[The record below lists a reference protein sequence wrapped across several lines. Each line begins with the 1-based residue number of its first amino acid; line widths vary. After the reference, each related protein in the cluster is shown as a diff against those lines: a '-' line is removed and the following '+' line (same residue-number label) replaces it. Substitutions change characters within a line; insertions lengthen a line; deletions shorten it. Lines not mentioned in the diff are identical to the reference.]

1 MKLSTKIISLMTLMA
16 VLTGL
21 IVGGVTLNLMGKT
34 FDEYLTRTKQQEIG
48 KWQEFYVEYYSDN
61 GNSWIGVQEAAENAI
76 QNYTLQSS
84 NGVMVVQRDEL
95 SVVLINADGVLLT
108 AADETMLRQ
117 RVTKRTLE
125 HGYPIYQEGTQH
137 LIGYLL
143 PTDFVSG
150 QFWHLTDS
158 YLNETRRSVV
168 LGVAVTIVL
177 AILLGWFAARNLTR
191 PLDKL
196 TASVRRIGQGS
207 TNEKVEIDNDDEI
220 GELALAFNQMSA
232 ELSRANDARVQ
243 MFADI
248 SHELRTPI
256 TAIAG
261 TLENKLVKNE
271 DCTPEEISALYDE
284 MLRLSGMVTELQN
297 ISRLD
302 AGHMPINKTLID
314 FPSFFEDFLVIVD
327 ADAESRN
334 ITVKVE
340 YADKLPY
347 CYADAE
353 RLKQIV
359 LNLVSNALRYTT
371 DGGAVILKAWSDKDN
386 FIFSVADT
394 GIGMSEEDCKHVFDR
409 FYRSDRS
416 RARETGGTGLGMAIT
431 QGLIL
436 AHGGRIEVKSKKD
449 VGTTFTVYLPLYD
462 EKAELKKDKAEA
474 KKEKAEAK
482 REKAEA
488 KKA

>member
-21 IVGGVTLNLMGKT
+21 IVGGVTLQLMSRS
-34 FDEYLTRTKQQEIG
+34 FDEYLMQTSKAEISV
-48 KWQEFYVEYYSDN
+48 WEERYEAYYTEN
-61 GNSWIGVQEAAENAI
+61 GNSWAGVQDEF
-76 QNYTLQSS
+76 SS
-84 NGVMVVQRDEL
+84 STVQTPYGVVRQQMEL
-95 SVVLINADGVLLT
+95 SVILIAPDGTILT
-108 AADETMLRQ
+108 CPDTESDKVGLKVKTRL
-117 RVTKRTLE
+117 LE
-125 HGYPIYQEGTQH
+125 HGYPIYEEGSQQ

-143 PTDFVSG
+143 PADYIG
-150 QFWHLTDS
+150 DRFWYLTDS
-158 YLNETRRSVV
+158 YLADTRRSVV
-168 LGVAVTIVL
+168 LGVVATIVL
-177 AILLGWFAARNLTR
+177 AIILGWIFARNLTR

-196 TASVRRIGQGS
+196 ILSVRRIAQGS
-207 TNEKVEIDNDDEI
+207 TNEKVDIENDDEI
-220 GELALAFNQMSA
+220 GELALAFNQMST

-271 DCTPEEISALYDE
+271 ACSPEDLSALYDE
-284 MLRLSGMVTELQN
+284 MLRLGGMVTELQN

-302 AGHMPINKTLID
+302 AGHMPISKTLID
-314 FPSFFEDFLVIVD
+314 FKSFVEDFVVLFE
-327 ADAESRN
+327 ADAETRN

-340 YADKLPY
+340 FADKLPY
-347 CYADAE
+347 CYADPE

-371 DGGAVILKAWSDKDN
+371 DGGVVILNAWADKEY

-394 GIGMSEEDCKHVFDR
+394 GIGMSEEECQHVFDR

-431 QGLIL
+431 QGLVL
-436 AHGGRIEVKSKKD
+436 AHDGKIEVKSQKD

-462 EKAELKKDKAEA
+462 EKAEAKEA
-474 KKEKAEAK
+474 KKK
-482 REKAEA
+482 R
-488 KKA
+488 

>member
-21 IVGGVTLNLMGKT
+21 IVGGVTLQLMSRS
-34 FDEYLTRTKQQEIG
+34 FDEYLLQTSKAEIST
-48 KWQEFYVEYYSDN
+48 WEERYVAYYSEN
-61 GNSWIGVQEAAENAI
+61 GNSWAGVQE
-76 QNYTLQSS
+76 QFSSSTLQLPY
-84 NGVMVVQRDEL
+84 GLIRQQVEL
-95 SVVLINADGVLLT
+95 SVILVDPNGTILTCPEEEADKIGQKVKNHL
-108 AADETMLRQ
+108 
-117 RVTKRTLE
+117 LE
-125 HGYPIYQEGTQH
+125 HGYPIYELGTQN

-143 PTDFVSG
+143 PADYIG
-150 QFWHLTDS
+150 DRFWYLTDS
-158 YLNETRRSVV
+158 YLADTRRSVV
-168 LGVAVTIVL
+168 LGVAVTIIL
-177 AILLGWFAARNLTR
+177 AIILGWFFARNLTR

-196 TASVRRIGQGS
+196 ILSVRRIGQGS
-207 TNEKVEIDNDDEI
+207 TTEKVDIENDDEI
-220 GELALAFNQMSA
+220 GELALAFNQMST
-232 ELSRANDARVQ
+232 ELARANDARVQ

-271 DCTPEEISALYDE
+271 ACSPEDISALYDE
-284 MLRLSGMVTELQN
+284 MLRLGGMVTELQN

-302 AGHMPINKTLID
+302 AGHMPISKTLIN
-314 FPSFFEDFLVIVD
+314 FKSFVEDFVVLFE
-327 ADAESRN
+327 ADAETRN
-334 ITVKVE
+334 ISVKVE
-340 YADKLPY
+340 FADKLPY
-347 CYADAE
+347 CYADPE

-371 DGGAVILKAWSDKDN
+371 DGGVVILNAWSDKEN
-386 FIFSVADT
+386 FIFAVSDT
-394 GIGMSEEDCKHVFDR
+394 GIGMTEEECQHVFDR

-431 QGLIL
+431 QGLVL
-436 AHGGRIEVKSKKD
+436 AHDGKIEVKSQKD

-462 EKAELKKDKAEA
+462 EKAEA

-482 REKAEA
+482 
-488 KKA
+488 KKK

>member
-21 IVGGVTLNLMGKT
+21 IVGGVTLQLMSRS
-34 FDEYLTRTKQQEIG
+34 FDEYLMQTSKAEISV
-48 KWQEFYVEYYSDN
+48 WEERYEAYYTEN
-61 GNSWIGVQEAAENAI
+61 GNSWEGVQDEF
-76 QNYTLQSS
+76 SS
-84 NGVMVVQRDEL
+84 STVQTPYGVVRQQMEL
-95 SVVLINADGVLLT
+95 SVILIAPDGTILT
-108 AADETMLRQ
+108 CPDTESDKVGLKVKTRL
-117 RVTKRTLE
+117 LE
-125 HGYPIYQEGTQH
+125 HGYPIYEEGSQQ

-143 PTDFVSG
+143 PADYIG
-150 QFWHLTDS
+150 DRFWYLTDS
-158 YLNETRRSVV
+158 YLADTRRSVV
-168 LGVAVTIVL
+168 LGVVATIVL
-177 AILLGWFAARNLTR
+177 AIILGWIFARNLTR

-196 TASVRRIGQGS
+196 ILSVRRIAQGS
-207 TNEKVEIDNDDEI
+207 TNEKVDIENDDEI
-220 GELALAFNQMSA
+220 GELALAFNQMST

-271 DCTPEEISALYDE
+271 ACSPEDLSALYDE
-284 MLRLSGMVTELQN
+284 MLRLGGMVTELQN

-302 AGHMPINKTLID
+302 AGHMPISKTLID
-314 FPSFFEDFLVIVD
+314 FKSFVEDFVVLFE
-327 ADAESRN
+327 ADAETRN

-340 YADKLPY
+340 FADKLPY
-347 CYADAE
+347 CYADPE

-371 DGGAVILKAWSDKDN
+371 DGGVVILNAWADKEY

-394 GIGMSEEDCKHVFDR
+394 GIGMSEEECQHVFDR

-431 QGLIL
+431 QGLVL
-436 AHGGRIEVKSKKD
+436 AHDGKIEVKSQKD

-462 EKAELKKDKAEA
+462 EKAEA

-482 REKAEA
+482 EA
-488 KKA
+488 KKKR

>member
-21 IVGGVTLNLMGKT
+21 IVGGVTLQLMSRS
-34 FDEYLTRTKQQEIG
+34 FDEYLMQTSKAEISV
-48 KWQEFYVEYYSDN
+48 WEERYEAYYTEN
-61 GNSWIGVQEAAENAI
+61 GNSWEGVQDEF
-76 QNYTLQSS
+76 SS
-84 NGVMVVQRDEL
+84 SMVQTPYGVVRQQMEL
-95 SVVLINADGVLLT
+95 SVILIAPDGTILT
-108 AADETMLRQ
+108 CPDTESDKVGLKVKTRL
-117 RVTKRTLE
+117 LE
-125 HGYPIYQEGTQH
+125 HGYPIYEEGSQQ

-143 PTDFVSG
+143 PADYIG
-150 QFWHLTDS
+150 DRFWYLTDS
-158 YLNETRRSVV
+158 YLADTRRSVV
-168 LGVAVTIVL
+168 LGVVATIVL
-177 AILLGWFAARNLTR
+177 AIILGWIFARNLTR

-196 TASVRRIGQGS
+196 ILSVRRIAQGS
-207 TNEKVEIDNDDEI
+207 TNEKVDIENDDEI
-220 GELALAFNQMSA
+220 GELALAFNQMSM

-271 DCTPEEISALYDE
+271 ACSPEDLSALYDE
-284 MLRLSGMVTELQN
+284 MLRLGGMVTELQN

-302 AGHMPINKTLID
+302 AGHMPISKTLID
-314 FPSFFEDFLVIVD
+314 FKSFVEDFVVLFE
-327 ADAESRN
+327 ADAETRN

-340 YADKLPY
+340 FADKLPY
-347 CYADAE
+347 CYADPE

-371 DGGAVILKAWSDKDN
+371 DGGVVILNAWADKEY

-394 GIGMSEEDCKHVFDR
+394 GIGMSEEECQHVFDR

-431 QGLIL
+431 QGLVL
-436 AHGGRIEVKSKKD
+436 AHDGKIEVKSQKD

-462 EKAELKKDKAEA
+462 EKAEA

-482 REKAEA
+482 EA
-488 KKA
+488 KKKR

>member
-21 IVGGVTLNLMGKT
+21 IVGGVTLQLMSRS
-34 FDEYLTRTKQQEIG
+34 FDEYLLQTSKAEIST
-48 KWQEFYVEYYSDN
+48 WEERYVAYYSEN
-61 GNSWIGVQEAAENAI
+61 GNSWAGVQE
-76 QNYTLQSS
+76 QFSSSTLQLPY
-84 NGVMVVQRDEL
+84 GLIRQQVEL
-95 SVVLINADGVLLT
+95 SVILVDPNGTILTCPEEEADKIGQKVKNRL
-108 AADETMLRQ
+108 
-117 RVTKRTLE
+117 LE
-125 HGYPIYQEGTQH
+125 HGYPIYKLGTQN

-143 PTDFVSG
+143 PADYIG
-150 QFWHLTDS
+150 DRFWYLTDS
-158 YLNETRRSVV
+158 YLADTRRSVV
-168 LGVAVTIVL
+168 LGVAVTIIL
-177 AILLGWFAARNLTR
+177 AIILGWFFARNLTR

-196 TASVRRIGQGS
+196 ILSVRRIGQGS
-207 TNEKVEIDNDDEI
+207 TTEKVDIENDDEI
-220 GELALAFNQMSA
+220 GELALAFNQMST
-232 ELSRANDARVQ
+232 ELARANDARVQ

-271 DCTPEEISALYDE
+271 ACSPEDISALYDE
-284 MLRLSGMVTELQN
+284 MLRLGGMVTELQN

-302 AGHMPINKTLID
+302 AGHMPISKTLIN
-314 FPSFFEDFLVIVD
+314 FKSFVEDFVVLFE
-327 ADAESRN
+327 ADAETRN
-334 ITVKVE
+334 ISVKVE
-340 YADKLPY
+340 FADKLPY
-347 CYADAE
+347 CYADPE

-371 DGGAVILKAWSDKDN
+371 DGGVVILNAWSDKEN
-386 FIFSVADT
+386 FIFAVSDT
-394 GIGMSEEDCKHVFDR
+394 GIGMTEEECQHVFDR

-431 QGLIL
+431 QGLVL
-436 AHGGRIEVKSKKD
+436 AHDGKIEVKSQKD

-462 EKAELKKDKAEA
+462 EKAEA

-482 REKAEA
+482 
-488 KKA
+488 KKK

>member
-21 IVGGVTLNLMGKT
+21 IVGGVTLQLMSRS
-34 FDEYLTRTKQQEIG
+34 FDEYLMQTSKAEISV
-48 KWQEFYVEYYSDN
+48 WEERYEAYYTEN
-61 GNSWIGVQEAAENAI
+61 GNSWEGVQDEF
-76 QNYTLQSS
+76 SS
-84 NGVMVVQRDEL
+84 SMVQTPYGVVRQQMEL
-95 SVVLINADGVLLT
+95 SVILIAPDGTILT
-108 AADETMLRQ
+108 CPDTESDKVGLKVKTRL
-117 RVTKRTLE
+117 LE
-125 HGYPIYQEGTQH
+125 HGYPVYEEGSQQ

-143 PTDFVSG
+143 PADYIG
-150 QFWHLTDS
+150 DRFWYLTDS
-158 YLNETRRSVV
+158 YLADTRRSVV
-168 LGVAVTIVL
+168 LGVVATIVL
-177 AILLGWFAARNLTR
+177 AIILGWIFARNLTR

-196 TASVRRIGQGS
+196 ILSVRRIAQGS
-207 TNEKVEIDNDDEI
+207 TNEKVDIENDDEI
-220 GELALAFNQMSA
+220 GELALAFNQMST

-271 DCTPEEISALYDE
+271 ACSPEDLSALYDE
-284 MLRLSGMVTELQN
+284 MLRLGGMVTELQN

-302 AGHMPINKTLID
+302 AGHMPISKTLID
-314 FPSFFEDFLVIVD
+314 FKSFVEDFVVLFE
-327 ADAESRN
+327 ADAETRN

-340 YADKLPY
+340 FADKLPY
-347 CYADAE
+347 CYADPE

-371 DGGAVILKAWSDKDN
+371 DGGVVILNAWADKEY

-394 GIGMSEEDCKHVFDR
+394 GIGMSEEECQHVFDR

-431 QGLIL
+431 QGLVL
-436 AHGGRIEVKSKKD
+436 AHDGKIEVKSQKD

-462 EKAELKKDKAEA
+462 EKAEA

-482 REKAEA
+482 EA
-488 KKA
+488 KKKR

>member
-1 MKLSTKIISLMTLMA
+1 MI
-16 VLTGL
+16 
-21 IVGGVTLNLMGKT
+21 
-34 FDEYLTRTKQQEIG
+34 
-48 KWQEFYVEYYSDN
+48 
-61 GNSWIGVQEAAENAI
+61 
-76 QNYTLQSS
+76 
-84 NGVMVVQRDEL
+84 
-95 SVVLINADGVLLT
+95 
-108 AADETMLRQ
+108 
-117 RVTKRTLE
+117 
-125 HGYPIYQEGTQH
+125 
-137 LIGYLL
+137 
-143 PTDFVSG
+143 
-150 QFWHLTDS
+150 
-158 YLNETRRSVV
+158 
-168 LGVAVTIVL
+168 GVAVTIVL
-177 AILLGWFAARNLTR
+177 AIILGWISARNLTK

-196 TASVRRIGQGS
+196 TASVRRIAQGS

-243 MFADI
+243 LFADI

-271 DCTPEEISALYDE
+271 DCTPEEISSLYDE
-284 MLRLSGMVTELQN
+284 MLRLGGMVTELQN

-302 AGHMPINKTLID
+302 AGHMPINKTLIN
-314 FPSFFEDFLVIVD
+314 FPDFFEDFLVIVD

-347 CYADAE
+347 CYADPE

-371 DGGAVILKAWSDKDN
+371 DGGVVILKAWADKEN
-386 FIFSVADT
+386 FVFSVADT

-449 VGTTFTVYLPLYD
+449 IGTTFTVYLPLYN
-462 EKAELKKDKAEA
+462 EKAELKKDKAEQ

-482 REKAEA
+482 RERAEA
-488 KKA
+488 RKA

>member
-21 IVGGVTLNLMGKT
+21 IVGGVTLQLMSRS
-34 FDEYLTRTKQQEIG
+34 FDEYLMQTSKAEISV
-48 KWQEFYVEYYSDN
+48 WEERYEAYYTEN
-61 GNSWIGVQEAAENAI
+61 GNSWEGVQDEF
-76 QNYTLQSS
+76 SS
-84 NGVMVVQRDEL
+84 SMVQTPYGVVRQQMEL
-95 SVVLINADGVLLT
+95 SVILIAPDGTILT
-108 AADETMLRQ
+108 CPDTESDKVGLKVKTRL
-117 RVTKRTLE
+117 LE
-125 HGYPIYQEGTQH
+125 HGYPIYEEGSQQ

-143 PTDFVSG
+143 PADYIG
-150 QFWHLTDS
+150 DRFWYLTDS
-158 YLNETRRSVV
+158 YLADTRRSVV
-168 LGVAVTIVL
+168 LGVVATIVL
-177 AILLGWFAARNLTR
+177 AIILGWIFARNLTR

-196 TASVRRIGQGS
+196 ILSVRRIAQGS
-207 TNEKVEIDNDDEI
+207 TNEKVDIENDDEI
-220 GELALAFNQMSA
+220 GELALAFNQMST

-271 DCTPEEISALYDE
+271 ACSPEDLSALYDE
-284 MLRLSGMVTELQN
+284 MLRLGGMVTELQN

-302 AGHMPINKTLID
+302 AGHMPISKTLID
-314 FPSFFEDFLVIVD
+314 FKSFVEDFVVLFE
-327 ADAESRN
+327 ADAETRN

-340 YADKLPY
+340 FADKLPY
-347 CYADAE
+347 CYADPE

-371 DGGAVILKAWSDKDN
+371 DGGVVILNAWSDKEY

-394 GIGMSEEDCKHVFDR
+394 GIGMSEEECQHVFDR

-431 QGLIL
+431 QGLVL
-436 AHGGRIEVKSKKD
+436 AHDGKIEVKSQKD

-462 EKAELKKDKAEA
+462 EKAEA

-482 REKAEA
+482 EA
-488 KKA
+488 KKKR

>member
-21 IVGGVTLNLMGKT
+21 IVGGVTLQLMSRS
-34 FDEYLTRTKQQEIG
+34 FDEYLMQTSKAEISV
-48 KWQEFYVEYYSDN
+48 WEERYEAYYIEN
-61 GNSWIGVQEAAENAI
+61 GNSWDGVQEEFSSS
-76 QNYTLQSS
+76 TLQMPY
-84 NGVMVVQRDEL
+84 GIVRQQMEL
-95 SVVLINADGVLLT
+95 SVILIDPDGTILTCPEAEADKVGLKVKTRL
-108 AADETMLRQ
+108 
-117 RVTKRTLE
+117 LE
-125 HGYPIYQEGTQH
+125 HGYPIYEEGTQH

-143 PTDFVSG
+143 PADYIG
-150 QFWHLTDS
+150 DRFWYLTDS
-158 YLNETRRSVV
+158 YLADTRQSVV
-168 LGVAVTIVL
+168 LGVVATIIL
-177 AILLGWFAARNLTR
+177 AIILGWIFARNLTR

-196 TASVRRIGQGS
+196 ILSVRRIAQGS
-207 TNEKVEIDNDDEI
+207 TNEKVDIENDDEI
-220 GELALAFNQMSA
+220 GELALAFNQMST

-271 DCTPEEISALYDE
+271 ACSPEDISALYDE

-302 AGHMPINKTLID
+302 AGHMPISKTLID
-314 FPSFFEDFLVIVD
+314 FKSFVEDFVVLFE
-327 ADAESRN
+327 ADAETRN

-340 YADKLPY
+340 FADKLPY
-347 CYADAE
+347 CYADPE

-371 DGGAVILKAWSDKDN
+371 DGGVVILNAWADKEN
-386 FIFSVADT
+386 FIFSVSDT
-394 GIGMSEEDCKHVFDR
+394 GIGMSEEECQHVFDR

-416 RARETGGTGLGMAIT
+416 RARETGGTGLGMAI
-431 QGLIL
+431 
-436 AHGGRIEVKSKKD
+436 
-449 VGTTFTVYLPLYD
+449 
-462 EKAELKKDKAEA
+462 
-474 KKEKAEAK
+474 
-482 REKAEA
+482 
-488 KKA
+488 

>member
-1 MKLSTKIISLMTLMA
+1 MRLSTKVISLMTLMA

-21 IVGGVTLNLMGKT
+21 IVGGVTLNLMGRT
-34 FDEYLTRTKQQEIG
+34 FDEYLTRTKQQDIG
-48 KWQEFYVEYYSDN
+48 QWQEFYVNYYSEN
-61 GNSWIGVQEAAENAI
+61 GNSWVGVQNAAENAF
-76 QNYTLQSS
+76 QNFTLQSS
-84 NGVMVVQRDEL
+84 NGVMVVQREEL
-95 SVVLINADGVLLT
+95 SVVLVSPEGTVLTNPDT
-108 AADETMLRQ
+108 AVLGQ
-117 RVTKRTLE
+117 RITKRTLD
-125 HGYPIYQEGTQH
+125 HGFAIYQEGTNN

-158 YLNETRRSVV
+158 YLEETRRSVV
-168 LGVAVTIVL
+168 IGVAVTIVL
-177 AILLGWFAARNLTR
+177 AIILGWISARNLTK

-196 TASVRRIGQGS
+196 TASVRRIAQGS

-243 MFADI
+243 LFADI

-271 DCTPEEISALYDE
+271 DCTPEEISSLYDE
-284 MLRLSGMVTELQN
+284 MLRLGGMVTELQN

-302 AGHMPINKTLID
+302 AGHMPINKTLIN
-314 FPSFFEDFLVIVD
+314 FPDFFEDFLVIVD

-347 CYADAE
+347 CYADPE

-371 DGGAVILKAWSDKDN
+371 DGGVVILKAWADKEN
-386 FIFSVADT
+386 FVFSVADT

-449 VGTTFTVYLPLYD
+449 IGTTFTVYLPLYN
-462 EKAELKKDKAEA
+462 EKAELKKDKAEQ

-482 REKAEA
+482 RERAEA
-488 KKA
+488 RKA

>member
-21 IVGGVTLNLMGKT
+21 IVGGVTLQLMSRS
-34 FDEYLTRTKQQEIG
+34 FDEYLMQTSKAEISV
-48 KWQEFYVEYYSDN
+48 WEERYEAYYTEN
-61 GNSWIGVQEAAENAI
+61 GNSWEGVQDEF
-76 QNYTLQSS
+76 SS
-84 NGVMVVQRDEL
+84 STVQTPYGVARQQMEL
-95 SVVLINADGVLLT
+95 SVILIAPDGTILT
-108 AADETMLRQ
+108 CPDTESDKVGLKVKTRL
-117 RVTKRTLE
+117 LE
-125 HGYPIYQEGTQH
+125 HGYPIYEEGSQQ

-143 PTDFVSG
+143 PADYIG
-150 QFWHLTDS
+150 DRFWYLTDS
-158 YLNETRRSVV
+158 YLADTRRSVV
-168 LGVAVTIVL
+168 LGVVATIVL
-177 AILLGWFAARNLTR
+177 AIILGWIFARNLTR

-196 TASVRRIGQGS
+196 ILSVRRIAQGS
-207 TNEKVEIDNDDEI
+207 TNEKVDIENDDEI
-220 GELALAFNQMSA
+220 GELALAFNQMST

-271 DCTPEEISALYDE
+271 ACSPEDLSALYDE
-284 MLRLSGMVTELQN
+284 MLRLGGMVTELQN

-302 AGHMPINKTLID
+302 AGHMPISKTLID
-314 FPSFFEDFLVIVD
+314 FKSFVEDFVVLFE
-327 ADAESRN
+327 ADAETRN

-340 YADKLPY
+340 FADKLPY
-347 CYADAE
+347 CYADPE

-371 DGGAVILKAWSDKDN
+371 DGGVVILNAWADKEY

-394 GIGMSEEDCKHVFDR
+394 GIGMSEEECQHVFDR

-431 QGLIL
+431 QGLVL
-436 AHGGRIEVKSKKD
+436 AHDGKIEVKSQKD

-462 EKAELKKDKAEA
+462 EKAEA

-482 REKAEA
+482 EA
-488 KKA
+488 KKKR

>member
-1 MKLSTKIISLMTLMA
+1 MTLMA

-21 IVGGVTLNLMGKT
+21 IVGGVTLQLMGRS
-34 FDEYLTRTKQQEIG
+34 FNAYLEQNSRTEISE
-48 KWQEFYVEYYSDN
+48 WRDYYLNYYELN
-61 GNSWIGVQEAAENAI
+61 GESWEGVQNYVI
-76 QNYTLQSS
+76 QNSAVRSNYGVWVLHEPEISVALLSTDGIILTNSESS
-84 NGVMVVQRDEL
+84 KVGQRVQDQVLNFGYPLYENDSQNL
-95 SVVLINADGVLLT
+95 VGYLVPADYLGYKFWALIN
-108 AADETMLRQ
+108 
-117 RVTKRTLE
+117 
-125 HGYPIYQEGTQH
+125 
-137 LIGYLL
+137 
-143 PTDFVSG
+143 
-150 QFWHLTDS
+150 S
-158 YLNETRRSVV
+158 YLRDTRQSVV
-168 LGVAVTIVL
+168 LGIIVTVIL
-177 AILLGWFAARNLTR
+177 AIVLGWFVAKNLTK
-191 PLDKL
+191 PLEKL
-196 TASVRRIGQGS
+196 TRSVRRIGQGS
-207 TNEKVEIDNDDEI
+207 TNEKVNIDNDDEI
-220 GELALAFNQMSA
+220 GELALAFNQMSS

-271 DCTPEEISALYDE
+271 SCTPEEISALYDE
-284 MLRLSGMVTELQN
+284 MLRLGGMVTELQN

-314 FPSFFEDFLVIVD
+314 FQSFFQDFLVIVD

-334 ITVKVE
+334 IVVKVE
-340 YADKLPY
+340 FADNLPY
-347 CYADAE
+347 CYADPE

-359 LNLVSNALRYTT
+359 LNLVSNALRYTS
-371 DGGAVILKAWSDKDN
+371 DGGVVIFKAWADKEN

-394 GIGMSEEDCKHVFDR
+394 GIGMSEEDCAHVFDR

-431 QGLIL
+431 EGLVL

-449 VGTTFTVYLPLYD
+449 IGTTFTVYLPLYD
-462 EKAELKKDKAEA
+462 EKSEMKR
-474 KKEKAEAK
+474 EKAEARK
-482 REKAEA
+482 EKAEA

>member
-1 MKLSTKIISLMTLMA
+1 MRLSTKIISLMTLMA

-21 IVGGVTLNLMGKT
+21 IVGGVTLQLMGRS
-34 FDEYLTRTKQQEIG
+34 FNAYLEQNTRTEISE
-48 KWQEFYVEYYSDN
+48 WRDFYLRYYEIN
-61 GNSWIGVQEAAENAI
+61 GESWLGVQDYVQ
-76 QNYTLQSS
+76 QNSAVRS
-84 NGVMVVQRDEL
+84 NYGVWVLREPEVSVSLL
-95 SVVLINADGVLLT
+95 STDGVVLTNSDSGKVG
-108 AADETMLRQ
+108 Q
-117 RVTKRTLE
+117 RVQDQVLKF
-125 HGYPIYQEGTQH
+125 GYPLYENDSQN
-137 LIGYLL
+137 LVGYLVPSDYL
-143 PTDFVSG
+143 SDK
-150 QFWHLTDS
+150 FWTLINS
-158 YLNETRRSVV
+158 YLRDTRQSVV
-168 LGVAVTIVL
+168 LGIVVTVVL
-177 AILLGWFAARNLTR
+177 AIILGWFVAKNLTK
-191 PLDKL
+191 PLEKL
-196 TASVRRIGQGS
+196 TRSVRRIGQGS
-207 TNEKVEIDNDDEI
+207 TNEKVIIDNDDEI
-220 GELALAFNQMSA
+220 GELALAFNQMSS

-271 DCTPEEISALYDE
+271 SCTPEEISALYDE
-284 MLRLSGMVTELQN
+284 MLRLGGMVTELQN

-314 FPSFFEDFLVIVD
+314 FQSFFQDFLVIVD

-334 ITVKVE
+334 IVVKVE
-340 YADKLPY
+340 FAEQLPY
-347 CYADAE
+347 CYADPE

-371 DGGAVILKAWSDKDN
+371 DGGTVIFKAWADKEN
-386 FIFSVADT
+386 FIFSVSDT
-394 GIGMSEEDCKHVFDR
+394 GIGMSEEDCAHVFDR

-431 QGLIL
+431 EGLVL

-449 VGTTFTVYLPLYD
+449 IGTTFTVYLPLYD
-462 EKAELKKDKAEA
+462 EKREMKREKAEA

-482 REKAEA
+482 KA
-488 KKA
+488 